1 MELVKKTDKYTIY
14 KKKSGRHAVQNKDKK
29 YLAEKEKEEILLA
42 EGLIKLSPRKK
53 PAEETPA
60 AAAAEETPAAAEE
73 TTAAAAAEE
82 APAAAEE
89 APAEEKPKE

>member
-53 PAEETPA
+53 PVEEAPA
-60 AAAAEETPAAAEE
+60 AV
-73 TTAAAAAEE
+73 AEE
-82 APAAAEE
+82 APAAVAEE
-89 APAEEKPKE
+89 APAAVAEEEKPKE

>member
-14 KKKSGRHAVQNKDKK
+14 KKKSGRHAIQNKDKK

-42 EGLIKLSPRKK
+42 EGLIKLSPKKK
-53 PAEETPA
+53 PVEEAPA
-60 AAAAEETPAAAEE
+60 AVEKEAP
-73 TTAAAAAEE
+73 AAEE

-89 APAEEKPKE
+89 KPKE

>member
-53 PAEETPA
+53 PAEE
-60 AAAAEETPAAAEE
+60 
-73 TTAAAAAEE
+73 

-89 APAEEKPKE
+89 APAAVAEEAPAAVAEEEKPKE

>member
-53 PAEETPA
+53 PAEEAPA
-60 AAAAEETPAAAEE
+60 AAAAEAAP
-73 TTAAAAAEE
+73 AAAAAEE
-82 APAAAEE
+82 APAAVAEE
-89 APAEEKPKE
+89 APAAVAEEKPKE

>member
-60 AAAAEETPAAAEE
+60 DAAEETPAD
-73 TTAAAAAEE
+73 
-82 APAAAEE
+82 AAEE

>member
-53 PAEETPA
+53 PAEEAPA
-60 AAAAEETPAAAEE
+60 A
-73 TTAAAAAEE
+73 AAAAAEE
-82 APAAAEE
+82 APAAAAEE
-89 APAEEKPKE
+89 APAAAEKKPKE